1 MKVMQNVIYA
11 ATRFGYCVQVLD
23 GTAISYEYFAGNHSM
38 ESSTVTA
45 PTSRN
50 AVKLPQLRRWARQTA
65 GEIAHEQGI
74 PMQRIEYDPDLESLL
89 KELNG

>member
-1 MKVMQNVIYA
+1 MQNIIYA

-23 GTAISYEYFAGNHSM
+23 ETAITYEYSAGNHSM
-38 ESSTVTA
+38 ESTAVTA
-45 PTSRN
+45 PSSPN

-74 PMQRIEYDPDLESLL
+74 PMQRIEYDLDLESML